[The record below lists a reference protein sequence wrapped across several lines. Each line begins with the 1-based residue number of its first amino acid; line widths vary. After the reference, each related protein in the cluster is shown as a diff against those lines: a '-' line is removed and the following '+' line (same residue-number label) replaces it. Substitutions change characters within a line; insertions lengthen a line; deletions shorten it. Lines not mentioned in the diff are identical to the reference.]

1 MSSPAVLKIN
11 ISEALFEKGT
21 IVLSDSLI
29 LLIIELDADPDDPN
43 TYPYSLLESKT
54 IVSGE
59 EYPGLNAVKV
69 FLETYPAIQFV
80 GVIDGVKDIVGVI
93 V

>member
-1 MSSPAVLKIN
+1 MASPAVLKIN

-29 LLIIELDADPDDPN
+29 LLIIDADSDDPN
-43 TYPYSLLESKT
+43 PKTYPYSLLESKT